1 MSPDFYDKWEH
12 ILQDVE
18 KSKIP
23 VEFIKKIVIKL
34 EDKKQTT
41 INIKKLLDQGLD
53 SVEIE
58 ELVSQRLDELDPVI
72 VNLEFVLNLET
83 IAEVVQPETDK
94 LLNRL

>member
-72 VNLEFVLNLET
+72 VSLEFVLNLET
-83 IAEVVQPETDK
+83 IAEIVQPETDK